1 MGTPYHHYI
10 VGDDW
15 ITPPGSEA
23 WFSEKIL
30 RLPCYQPNDRKRVVE
45 TSRPTRAHTT
55 ASDALW
61 MGVPMITISGRAFA
75 SRVCG
80 SLVRAAGLPE
90 LVCETEA
97 DYIEL
102 AVALAGDRARIAAL
116 KARLSRTR
124 DTCDLFNMEQ
134 LASRLEAL
142 YGEMV
147 ADHRAGRLPSPDLT
161 NLEAYM
167 AVGCDFDHEGH
178 DLMAAPD
185 YADIYRAGLARR
197 HLVRP
202 LKPDGRLWAG
212 EPKLAA
218 NETGLP
224 KSRVRRSR
232 AS

>member
-1 MGTPYHHYI
+1 MEPSRLVFAPKMANPYHLARYPLADLFLDTAPY
-10 VGDDW
+10 G
-15 ITPPGSEA
+15 
-23 WFSEKIL
+23 
-30 RLPCYQPNDRKRVVE
+30 
-45 TSRPTRAHTT
+45 AHTT